1 MGRIF
6 YFCPDFPQPSGGVK
20 TLYRH
25 VHRLCQLG
33 FDAAI
38 VHQKAGFTLNWH
50 DYQVPVSWL
59 EHRPQFQRDDAW
71 VIPEVMVEFVRQT
84 QSFGGKRVVIVL
96 SWSPAYNR
104 LPPGKR
110 WQDFGI
116 QQVLTKSPMM
126 QAYLE
131 WSMEIRATLI
141 HEYVDQRLYVHQPAL
156 KINKVAYLTRKDAS
170 GDWLR
175 GILVRKHP
183 QLATF
188 TWQPLRELNEAT
200 YAHHLRTASIYL
212 ATTLQEG
219 MHVSVLE
226 AMAAGCLVVGYSGIG
241 GADYMVGAGAQQ
253 NCILVENGNLP
264 QLGKTLEEVLLHWVA
279 DRTHYE
285 RIIAN
290 AVTTAQR
297 YQGPALE
304 AQSLQ
309 AFFTQLLL
317 SNF

>member
-25 VHRLCQLG
+25 VQRLGQLG
-33 FDAAI
+33 FAAAI
-38 VHQKAGFTLNWH
+38 VHQKTGFAVTWH
-50 DYQVPVSWL
+50 DYRVPVIYL
-59 EHRPQFQRDDAW
+59 DQRPQFHRDDVW

-104 LPPGKR
+104 LPPGQR
-110 WQDFGI
+110 WQDYGI
-116 QQVLTKSPMM
+116 QHVLTKAPMM

-131 WSMEIRATLI
+131 WSMDLRATLI
-141 HEYVDQRLYVHQPAL
+141 HEYVDQGLYTYQPVL
-156 KINKVAYLTRKDAS
+156 KLNKVAYLTRKDAS

-183 QLATF
+183 QLAAF
-188 TWQPLRELNEAT
+188 TWQPLRELAEAT
-200 YAHHLRTASIYL
+200 YAEHLRTASVYL

-241 GADYMVGAGAQQ
+241 GADYMVGTGPQQ

-264 QLGKTLEEVLLHWVA
+264 LLGKTLEQVLLRWVT
-279 DRTHYE
+279 DRAQSDP
-285 RIIAN
+285 IIAN

-297 YQGPALE
+297 YQDPALE

-309 AFFTQLLL
+309 TFFTNLLQ
-317 SNF
+317 